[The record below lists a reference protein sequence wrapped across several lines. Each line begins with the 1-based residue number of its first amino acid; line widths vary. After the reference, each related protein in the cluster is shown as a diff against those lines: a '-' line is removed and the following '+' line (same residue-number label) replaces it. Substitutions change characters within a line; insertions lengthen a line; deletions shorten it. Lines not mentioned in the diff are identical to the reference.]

1 MKEIRIR
8 VINPLNRELRLVLE
22 PLGEIHSDPSNESL
36 ILKASGD
43 EPQDATDC
51 LEVEVSQDTLTIY
64 AWRSALV
71 KIDDPSDRDTT

>member
-22 PLGEIHSDPSNESL
+22 PLGEIHSVPFNDSL
-36 ILKASGD
+36 VLKASGD
-43 EPQDATDC
+43 EPQDASDC
-51 LEVEVSQDTLTIY
+51 LEVEVSQNTLTIY

-71 KIDDPSDRDTT
+71 KIDEPSN